1 MRGGKRYEVRPFMK
15 ILQWLWKGMWGQAY
29 LLLILTTLMWGGN
42 AIAGRLAVGH
52 VSPMVL
58 TCFRWV
64 IVVAI
69 MGPLVGRQVVAEWTK
84 IRARWV
90 FIVLMGAFGFTA
102 FNALF
107 YAAAHYTSAVNLTIF
122 QGAIPVLVLLGT
134 VLFFGARVIPL
145 QVIGMIVTIVGVV
158 LVSVKADL
166 EILRTLALNIGD
178 VWMLIACVFYAGYT
192 LGLRHRPAMPGLVFF
207 TALAVIAFLTTLPL
221 VGLEIA
227 QGAAQWPTARGWI
240 ILLYVALLPSLLS
253 QIFYIRGVE
262 LIGPARAGLFVNL
275 VPVFGALLAVLLLGE
290 PFAYYHALGLV
301 LVLGGIW
308 LAEQRR

>member
-1 MRGGKRYEVRPFMK
+1 MK
-15 ILQWLWKGMWGQAY
+15 FLHSLRTGLWGRAY
-29 LLLILTTLMWGGN
+29 VLLILTTLMWGGN
-42 AIAGRLAVGH
+42 AIAGRLAVGEI
-52 VSPMVL
+52 SPMVL
-58 TCFRWV
+58 TCLRWV
-64 IVVAI
+64 FVVAVMI
-69 MGPLVGRQVVAEWTK
+69 PLVGRQVVAEWAK

-90 FIVLMGAFGFTA
+90 FTILMGAFGFTA
-102 FNALF
+102 FNGLF
-107 YAAAHYTSAVNLTIF
+107 YAAAHHTTAVNLTIF

-145 QVIGMIVTIVGVV
+145 QILGMIVTILGVV

-166 EILRTLALNIGD
+166 EILKTLSLNIGD
-178 VWMLIACVFYAGYT
+178 VWMLVACLFYAGYT

-207 TALAVIAFLTTLPL
+207 AAMAAVAFVSSLPL
-221 VGLEIA
+221 IGLEIA
-227 QGAAQWPTARGWI
+227 QGTAQFPTPTGWL
-240 ILLYVALLPSLLS
+240 ILLYVAIMPSLLS
-253 QIFYIRGVE
+253 QIFFMRGVE